1 MLISDWGSDVCP
13 SDLLGYPE
21 ADEYLFI
28 VDRKKDI
35 IIRGGENIS
44 CPEVEA
50 AIYAHPDVQECAVFG
65 LPDERLGEVV
75 GAVVWMAPGS
85 KADATLLAAFLGDHL
100 APFKVP
106 AKIWMVDEAL
116 PKLGSE
122 KINKVSLRGRYRE
135 EYAAELV
142 A

>member
-1 MLISDWGSDVCP
+1 MRISDWSSDVCS
-13 SDLLGYPE
+13 SDL
-21 ADEYLFI
+21 
-28 VDRKKDI
+28 I

-75 GAVVWMAPGS
+75 GAAVWLTPDS
-85 KADATLLAAFLGDHL
+85 KTDVTLLATFLSEHL

-106 AKIWMVDEAL
+106 AKIWLAAAPL

-122 KINKVSLRGRYRE
+122 KMDKVSLRTRYHDK
-135 EYAAELV
+135 
-142 A
+142 

>member
-1 MLISDWGSDVCP
+1 MLISDWSSDVCS
-13 SDLLGYPE
+13 SDLLGYLD

-116 PKLGSE
+116 HKLVSE
-122 KINKVSLRGRYRE
+122 KIDKVSLRGRYRE